1 MTRVGTYDISDKPET
16 FRTAITQAIVR
27 VSPSTVT
34 LVNEGKI
41 PKGNIFDGRIVS
53 VICSSQADL
62 GFIAVLPS
70 NIY

>member
-1 MTRVGTYDISDKPET
+1 MTRVGMYDISDKPET
-16 FRTAITQAIVR
+16 FRTAIAQAIVR

-41 PKGNIFDGRIVS
+41 PKGNIFDAARVS
-53 VICSSQADL
+53 AEYGSQADL